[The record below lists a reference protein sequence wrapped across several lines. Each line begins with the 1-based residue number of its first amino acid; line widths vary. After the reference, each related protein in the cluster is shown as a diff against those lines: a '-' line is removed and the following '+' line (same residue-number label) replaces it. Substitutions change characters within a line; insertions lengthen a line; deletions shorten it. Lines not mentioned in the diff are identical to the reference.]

1 MQNVPIQYQKN
12 SVGQYQDTD
21 YIILPDS
28 EENKELGFLDYIN
41 ILKSDG

>member
-1 MQNVPIQYQKN
+1 MQNIPIQYQKN

-28 EENKELGFLDYIN
+28 EENKELGFFRLYQYTQ
-41 ILKSDG
+41 K